1 MQTKDS
7 GSRSALLDRPAARLS
22 ALVVAGLAVLA
33 IVWIGRVG
41 FAGVALT
48 PFEHL
53 APAGNADLAGNP
65 ELAACLQSR
74 VGAVDQ
80 MRSDGVID
88 DAQYDTF
95 KTRAVSYC
103 QAQFPPQ

>member
-1 MQTKDS
+1 MQKIDS
-7 GSRSALLDRPAARLS
+7 GQKPALLDRPATRLS
-22 ALVVAGLAVLA
+22 ALAVAALVVLA

-53 APAGNADLAGNP
+53 GAVDDPGLAENP
-65 ELAACLQSR
+65 QLAACLKER

-80 MRSDGVID
+80 MRADAVID
-88 DAQYDTF
+88 DSQHGAF
-95 KTRAVSYC
+95 KARAVSYC
-103 QAQFPPQ
+103 QTQFPPQ

>member
-1 MQTKDS
+1 MRKTDS
-7 GSRSALLDRPAARLS
+7 GPKPALLDRPATRLS
-22 ALVVAGLAVLA
+22 ALAVAVLAVLA

-53 APAGNADLAGNP
+53 AATDDTGSADNP
-65 ELAACLQSR
+65 QLAACLKER
-74 VGAVDQ
+74 VGAVEQ
-80 MRSDGVID
+80 MRTDAVID
-88 DAQYDTF
+88 DNQYGAF
-95 KTRAVSYC
+95 KARAVSYC

>member
-1 MQTKDS
+1 MRKTDS
-7 GSRSALLDRPAARLS
+7 GQKPALLDRPATRLS
-22 ALVVAGLAVLA
+22 ALAVAVLAVLA

-53 APAGNADLAGNP
+53 APADDTGSADNP
-65 ELAACLQSR
+65 QLAACLKER

-80 MRSDGVID
+80 MRADAVID
-88 DAQYDTF
+88 DGQYGTF
-95 KTRAVSYC
+95 KARAVSYC